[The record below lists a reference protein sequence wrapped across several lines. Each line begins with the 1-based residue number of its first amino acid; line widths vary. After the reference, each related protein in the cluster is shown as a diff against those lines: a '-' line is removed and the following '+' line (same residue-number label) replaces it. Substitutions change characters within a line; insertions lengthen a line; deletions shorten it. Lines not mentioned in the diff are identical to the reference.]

1 MTTRDAKFSELL
13 GHVPVKIEGL
23 EKGSCE
29 VTFHFKDWKGKIYKF
44 SLYHLQSCCESVQVE
59 DVCGDVEDLLNTPI
73 RLAEES
79 VNDNDPEVTGHGS
92 ESCTWTFY
100 RLRTIKGDVTIR
112 WLGESNGSYSESV
125 DAKWEYPI

>member
-23 EKGSCE
+23 EKGSDQ
-29 VTFHFKDWKGKIYKF
+29 VTFHFMDWKNGIYKF
-44 SLYHLQSCCESVQVE
+44 ILYHSQSCCESVQVE

-112 WLGESNGSYSESV
+112 WLGESNGYYSESV